1 MSVYPVI
8 LSFENHCSLEQTKR
22 MAYYVKTIFK
32 EKLFLIPK
40 DYDKFEYYPSPNQ
53 LKCKIIIKSKGTVEK
68 AVNENSLLG
77 FVSESDEDQDEDV
90 GS

>member
-1 MSVYPVI
+1 
-8 LSFENHCSLEQTKR
+8 
-22 MAYYVKTIFK
+22 MAYYVKSIFK

-53 LKCKIIIKSKGTVEK
+53 LKCKIIVKSKGTVEK
-68 AVNENSLLG
+68 AVNENSQLG
-77 FVSESDEDQDEDV
+77 FVTESDEDQDEDV